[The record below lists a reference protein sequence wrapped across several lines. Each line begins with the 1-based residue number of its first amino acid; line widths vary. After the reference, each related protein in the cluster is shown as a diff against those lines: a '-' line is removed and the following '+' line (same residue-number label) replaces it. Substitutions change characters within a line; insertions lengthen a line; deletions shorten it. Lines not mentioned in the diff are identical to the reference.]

1 MVKTKSNK
9 MHLETNNDL
18 KLDVNNASISKRNR
32 KPKKSSSSPIKR
44 NKKVPLK
51 AMKRSSAPKM
61 KEVALFS
68 ASRKG
73 ASVTNEKEENKAGVK
88 DDAGFMLLPEEM
100 KLQIFSHLSPQDLQ
114 AVSTTCK
121 DFHRLSQDP
130 SLWTELTVDIS
141 ESRRTMLWKVAKCP
155 WLNTLKISNKNG
167 IDLKSQHFKIAS
179 ISRRF
184 QFVKLIWLETGV
196 VVNSGIGWTG

>member
-1 MVKTKSNK
+1 MSHYKLTCLPRLQQSINECNACWNKNMVKS
-9 MHLETNNDL
+9 
-18 KLDVNNASISKRNR
+18 SKRKASDSMR
-32 KPKKSSSSPIKR
+32 KVSK
-44 NKKVPLK
+44 
-51 AMKRSSAPKM
+51 
-61 KEVALFS
+61 
-68 ASRKG
+68 
-73 ASVTNEKEENKAGVK
+73 
-88 DDAGFMLLPEEM
+88 FMLLPDEM

-130 SLWTELTVDIS
+130 SLWTELNVDIS